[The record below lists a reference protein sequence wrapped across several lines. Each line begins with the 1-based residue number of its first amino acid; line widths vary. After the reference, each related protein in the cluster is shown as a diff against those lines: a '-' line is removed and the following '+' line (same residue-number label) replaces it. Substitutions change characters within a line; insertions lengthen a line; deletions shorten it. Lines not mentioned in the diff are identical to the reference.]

1 MLKCLEICKIR
12 AMSSWV
18 ADDVSVIGTFWKH
31 ALEIRRET
39 HPEIKYFCGRGAVE
53 IVRAK

>member
-31 ALEIRRET
+31 ALEIRREM